1 MVPGELVLRLVY
13 FIVNVRQVPF
23 LIFHNTS
30 EIRCRQL
37 MRLAAGEAHHKGMT
51 TQCRLRLIIGPT
63 DSKLT
68 QLSHEP

>member
-1 MVPGELVLRLVY
+1 MVPGELGLRLVY
-13 FIVNVRQVPF
+13 FIANVRQVPF
-23 LIFHNTS
+23 LIFHSTS
-30 EIRCRQL
+30 EIRCKQL
-37 MRLAAGEAHHKGMT
+37 TRLAAGEAYHKGMT